1 MLLKTLQRN
10 SLVVFAILPFLMVV
24 FWGKAL
30 FFSMDYIPLNEINMP
45 LYDLAA
51 RYLWRNAQMASFTS
65 LFLAFMVMF
74 GLNRFN
80 TKYLLL
86 KRPSILP
93 GIMYLILVSGF
104 TSVQMLQPVWF
115 FAPLFLLALEI
126 LFNSIHRKEH
136 AAEIFNASFLL
147 SVGSLFYAKGLFF
160 LPFLWWCMMLL
171 NTIRFRYVLASLLGT
186 AIPYL
191 FTLSFFFFFNKT
203 QELLTT
209 LQENFLS
216 PVAFLNNQLIPELYL
231 GLLIALTILSI
242 LVVFRLLSTLK
253 IVTRKYYKVFV
264 WLVIFAGIFAI
275 TPFYTLEIIP
285 IMGIGGALLLANF
298 FDNVRSNFWK
308 ELIFSLLLIITLLV
322 QLLVK

>member
-1 MLLKTLQRN
+1 MD
-10 SLVVFAILPFLMVV
+10 FA
-24 FWGKAL
+24 
-30 FFSMDYIPLNEINMP
+30 PLNEINMP

-51 RYLWRNAQMASFTS
+51 RYLWRNAQMASFIS
-65 LFLAFMVMF
+65 LFLAFMIMF

-80 TKYLLL
+80 TKYVLL

-115 FAPLFLLALEI
+115 FALLFIIALEI

-147 SVGSLFYAKGLFF
+147 SIGSLFYAKGLFF
-160 LPFLWWCMMLL
+160 LPFLWLSMVLL
-171 NTIRFRYVLASLLGT
+171 NTIRFRYILASLLG
-186 AIPYL
+186 AALPYL
-191 FTLSFFFFFNKT
+191 FTFSFYFFINKT
-203 QELLTT
+203 DELLTT
-209 LQENFLS
+209 LHENFLS

-231 GLLIALTILSI
+231 ALLITLTLLSI

-264 WLVIFAGIFAI
+264 WLVFYAGILAI

-285 IMGIGGALLLANF
+285 VIGIGGALLIANF
-298 FDNVRSNFWK
+298 FDNLRSNFWK
-308 ELIFSLLLIITLLV
+308 EFIFSFILIITLLT
-322 QLLVK
+322 QILIK